1 MVIVAALQDT
11 TASLT
16 KKSQRAERHWLH
28 LVHRILY
35 IRAKQSSWHAVGTW
49 LNRDNSSF
57 IRSRLSEIW
66 LQKRRMTK

>member
-1 MVIVAALQDT
+1 MVIVTTLQGT
-11 TASLT
+11 KASLA
-16 KKSQRAERHWLH
+16 KKVQRAQHHWLH
-28 LVHRILY
+28 LVRRILY